1 MKRYFVIEVIT
12 MMVVNTI
19 LWDGI
24 TEYEIGDDYLLVE
37 VTEENIALYLPPSE
51 GENND

>member
-12 MMVVNTI
+12 MTVVNTI

-24 TEYEIGDDYLLVE
+24 TDYEVGDDYELVE

-51 GENND
+51 GND